1 MKNTKAIL
9 SWTGLKLMTISYQG
23 QSVPYY
29 LSYWGSTATWVQ
41 ILSFTWK
48 LNWQSRQCLPSRRSD
63 PTMYRNMN
71 NWFKEI
77 KNFATLNGTH
87 TITSFQGQCYK
98 TERLETWWSDFQCIE
113 VGVAFL
119 STQIPLAREWTR
131 ALLPHPIS
139 KHTAQGTWCL
149 SV

>member
-1 MKNTKAIL
+1 MKNTKAFL
-9 SWTGLKLMTISYQG
+9 SWTGLKPHDHQLSR
-23 QSVPYY
+23 SVSALLSELLRQYSHLSSNPELY
-29 LSYWGSTATWVQ
+29 L
-41 ILSFTWK
+41 K
-48 LNWQSRQCLPSRRSD
+48 RNWQSRQCLPSRRSD

-87 TITSFQGQCYK
+87 RSTSFQGQYYK
-98 TERLETWWSDFQCIE
+98 TELLETWWSDSQCIE

-139 KHTAQGTWCL
+139 KHTEQGTWGL